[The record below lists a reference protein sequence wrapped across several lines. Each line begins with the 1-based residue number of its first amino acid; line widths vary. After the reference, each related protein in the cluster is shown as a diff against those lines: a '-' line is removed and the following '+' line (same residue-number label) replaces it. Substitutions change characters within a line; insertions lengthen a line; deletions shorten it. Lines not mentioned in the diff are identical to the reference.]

1 MSSKTVFAL
10 ILLSVVLSV
19 IGQLSM
25 KSGMQDIGKVDLAQ
39 IFLSSKIAEVVL
51 NPLVILGLI
60 AYSFAAIL
68 WLAVLSKAELS
79 YAYPMIAMGYII
91 ASIVAWILFKENMT
105 ILRFLGIASIISGV
119 YLISLKK

>member
-19 IGQLSM
+19 VGQLSM
-25 KSGMQDIGKVDLAQ
+25 KSGMQSIGKLELLQVL
-39 IFLSSKIAEVVL
+39 LTSKIVDIIL
-51 NPLVILGLI
+51 NPLVILGLLSYSI
-60 AYSFAAIL
+60 AAVI

-91 ASIVAWILFKENMT
+91 TSVVAWILFKENMT
-105 ILRFLGIASIISGV
+105 VLRFLGIVSIISGV